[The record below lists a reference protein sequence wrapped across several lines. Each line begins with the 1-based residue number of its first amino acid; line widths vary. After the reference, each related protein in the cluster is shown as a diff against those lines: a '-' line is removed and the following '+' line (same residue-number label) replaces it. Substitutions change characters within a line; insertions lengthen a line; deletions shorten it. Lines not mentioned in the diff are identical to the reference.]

1 MGDSSLHLVDI
12 LGSYKVMASG
22 LDISGSEFALLASAR
37 VTMTRGVWVLALK
50 ESAVVFPEIESLVL
64 PSAVAAI
71 A

>member
-1 MGDSSLHLVDI
+1 
-12 LGSYKVMASG
+12 MASG

-50 ESAVVFPEIESLVL
+50 ESGVVFPEIESLVL